1 MGKVTVLIL
10 ATYLVA
16 SINFAILLFKV
27 LGKGDPR
34 ERYSGNAGTV
44 NVTRQLGHFWGLV
57 ILILDMGRAGA
68 TAYWGETLM
77 PGPFVPLLGL
87 VLVIGNQKPL
97 FHGFRGGKGVAS
109 FLGFTAFLS
118 PGTAGA
124 SCLAWALTYG
134 LSRQPFIG
142 SIVMVLVLGLGTIV
156 HYSGAWPVMISAVLT
171 VALILHGHK
180 TNMAAYRNKKA
191 QTEIP
196 FSMISIP
203 LFLLSSS
210 LGF

>member
-1 MGKVTVLIL
+1 MGKVTALIL
-10 ATYLVA
+10 ATYLAA

-34 ERYSGNAGTV
+34 ERYSSNAGTV

-68 TAYWGETLM
+68 TAYWGKELL

-87 VLVIGNQKPL
+87 VLVIGNQNPL
-97 FHGFRGGKGVAS
+97 FHRFRGGKGVAS

-124 SCLAWALTYG
+124 SCLAWVLTYG
-134 LSRQPFIG
+134 LARQPFIG
-142 SIVMVLVLGLGTIV
+142 SIVMITVLGVGTV
-156 HYSGAWPVMISAVLT
+156 VRYDWAWPAILGSGLT
-171 VALILHGHK
+171 MALILRAHK
-180 TNMAAYRNKKA
+180 SNIVAYGKNREKTKGKV
-191 QTEIP
+191 P
-196 FSMISIP
+196 
-203 LFLLSSS
+203 
-210 LGF
+210 

>member
-10 ATYLVA
+10 ATYLGA
-16 SINFAILLFKV
+16 SINFAILLFK
-27 LGKGDPR
+27 LLAKGDPR

-44 NVTRQLGHFWGLV
+44 NVTRQLGRFWGLV

-68 TAYWGETLM
+68 TAYWGEALM

-124 SCLAWALTYG
+124 SCLAWVLTYG

-142 SIVMVLVLGLGTIV
+142 SIVMITVLGVGTGV
-156 HYSGAWPVMISAVLT
+156 RYNWAWPAILGSGLT
-171 VALILHGHK
+171 MALILKAHLLNIAVYGK
-180 TNMAAYRNKKA
+180 NRKK
-191 QTEIP
+191 
-196 FSMISIP
+196 
-203 LFLLSSS
+203 
-210 LGF
+210 